1 MTCPRGVPGTIV
13 SLVVLLIIEKH
24 LAYSLHFF
32 VTGTRLFGVDLEAKV
47 LHQPKA
53 RLRPPRPVF
62 WAQRGHAL
70 MAGSLPQRSRSQGRP
85 SGVASAGWPLTGAGA
100 KGTLLQH
107 DKQPFTEQLNRRTD
121 RERLHPLTPAR
132 RFSRLF
138 HFVE

>member
-53 RLRPPRPVF
+53 RLRPPRPVVLG
-62 WAQRGHAL
+62 AERPRSHGRITPAAKPQSRATIGSRVSGLAL
-70 MAGSLPQRSRSQGRP
+70 DGGGSEGNSLG
-85 SGVASAGWPLTGAGA
+85 SAGLFDQLVRGWFQCIG
-100 KGTLLQH
+100 GTAW
-107 DKQPFTEQLNRRTD
+107 D
-121 RERLHPLTPAR
+121 
-132 RFSRLF
+132 
-138 HFVE
+138 